1 MGEKSDNGTFKEG
14 KDFSWGW
21 LLFFFVLLLVACI
34 AYPFILR
41 GLVHWM
47 NPGKLD
53 KYGLVGD
60 MFGAL
65 NAFISGC
72 AFIGVIISLYLQRQ
86 DLKLQKKDL
95 ALQLKEMREARKEA
109 EEQTKQFKEQV
120 EIGKL
125 AQFSDAFYRR
135 VELLQSL
142 RNYVIFEE
150 EAYISGKVIGDK
162 LSGVM
167 AWQMMH
173 DRFLSALRAPGY
185 PLGQL
190 TAHRETLSGI
200 SAWHKTFIMLIHDT
214 ITYFHDYQY
223 SDNANLTERFNHDEA
238 SHYIRV
244 VLNTFTKYE
253 KDFMLLLFDLYNEES
268 PFSEGER
275 VKRYL
280 YKHQFFTNNDIST
293 NIFACGSER
302 RKNVLAVFDSFLS

>member
-41 GLVHWM
+41 ELVHWM

-86 DLKLQKKDL
+86 DLKLQRKDL
-95 ALQLKEMREARKEA
+95 ALQLQEMREARKES

-150 EAYISGKVIGDK
+150 EAYTRGKAIGDK
-162 LSGVM
+162 LSGVI

-173 DRFLSALRAPGY
+173 DRFRCALRAPDY
-185 PLGQL
+185 PIDRLA
-190 TAHRETLSGI
+190 AHRETLSGI
-200 SAWHKTFIMLIHDT
+200 SAWHKTFIMLIYDT

-223 SDNANLTERFNHDEA
+223 SDNANPIECFNHDEV

-253 KDFMLLLFDLYNEES
+253 KDFMLLLFELYNEES
-268 PFSEGER
+268 SFPEGEG

-280 YKHQFFTNNDIST
+280 YKHQFITDHDITTNM
-293 NIFACGSER
+293 FARESKQ
-302 RKNVLAVFDSFLS
+302 RKKALAVFNPFLS